1 VVNYVLTDFV
11 IAIVI
16 EIPEAKITA
25 LNEYHAY

>member
-1 VVNYVLTDFV
+1 VINYVPPDFV

-16 EIPEAKITA
+16 EIPEAEITA